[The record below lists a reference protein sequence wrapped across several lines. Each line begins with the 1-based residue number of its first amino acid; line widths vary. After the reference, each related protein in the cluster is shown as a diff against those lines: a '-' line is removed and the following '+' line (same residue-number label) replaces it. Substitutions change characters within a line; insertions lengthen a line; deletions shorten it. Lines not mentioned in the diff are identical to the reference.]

1 MIRTRTAS
9 RAWRDIEIDD
19 EGEVVQDVGAVRC
32 PRCQHPLDLG
42 GLDDIDVHRCGFCL
56 KRTRFLWSDRR
67 GLPVPDARG
76 PSADWG
82 TEDEGRSWD
91 EYEPDEEESGGEDG
105 CACGCPDPVFGG
117 PVSPILERG
126 RWVCPVC
133 GAADEGEF

>member
-1 MIRTRTAS
+1 MIRTRTTN

-19 EGEVVQDVGAVRC
+19 DGEVVHDVGAVRC

-76 PSADWG
+76 PNADWG
-82 TEDEGRSWD
+82 DEDEGWWD
-91 EYEPDEEESGGEDG
+91 DFESDEEEYGDEEG
-105 CACGCPDPVFGG
+105 CGCGCLDPVFGG
-117 PVSPILERG
+117 PVEPVCERG
-126 RWVCPVC
+126 RWMCPVC
-133 GAADEGEF
+133 GAADVGEA